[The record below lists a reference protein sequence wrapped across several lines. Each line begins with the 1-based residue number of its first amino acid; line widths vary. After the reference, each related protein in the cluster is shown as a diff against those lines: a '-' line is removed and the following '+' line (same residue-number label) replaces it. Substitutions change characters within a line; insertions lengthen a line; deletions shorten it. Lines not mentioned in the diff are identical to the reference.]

1 MHESVFQA
9 RLIKKIKRDLPGCVV
24 MKTDPGYL
32 QGIPDLLI
40 LHNDKWAALEV
51 KRSRNAKHRPN
62 QDYYVEKLG
71 KMSYASFVFPENEKE
86 ILNDIRQALGAGGQ
100 PCLSEP
106 QQQRMD
112 EL

>member
-1 MHESVFQA
+1 MRERDFQA

-32 QGIPDLLI
+32 QGMPDLLI
-40 LHNDKWAALEV
+40 LHGDRWAALEV

-71 KMSYASFVFPENEKE
+71 KMSYARFVYPENEKE
-86 ILNDIRQALGAGGQ
+86 ILHDIRQTLGAGRQ
-100 PCLSEP
+100 SCFPEP
-106 QQQRMD
+106 QQQCVD